1 MPPAVYLPK
10 EINPRSDQASRSNDQ
25 STEHV
30 STMGTE
36 SVKYRLWE
44 ILPDKWL
51 IFFNELIAKERK
63 EMERE
68 PTDIYETHQ
77 Q

>member
-1 MPPAVYLPK
+1 MA
-10 EINPRSDQASRSNDQ
+10 
-25 STEHV
+25 TEL
-30 STMGTE
+30 
-36 SVKYRLWE
+36 VKYRLWE
-44 ILPDKWL
+44 ILPDKRL
-51 IFFNELIAKERK
+51 IFFNKLIAKERK